1 MEKRSNNM
9 FDCPSCGNPLIRS
22 KQKQIRCIY
31 CKRLVD
37 VPQNANKK
45 KGCRR

>member
-1 MEKRSNNM
+1 MEKQRNNM

-22 KQKQIRCIY
+22 KKQQVRCIY

-37 VPQNANKK
+37 VPHDMNKK
-45 KGCRR
+45 KMKG